1 MAARSHDTSPDV
13 TSDSNAGHA
22 DGRGLCVGVLAV
34 QGDYE
39 AHGRMLAALGH
50 DVRAVKTVAH
60 LAGVQALVLPGGES
74 TTMLKFLQGEGLMQ
88 PLRDAIGSGM
98 PVLGTCAG
106 AILLATDV
114 RNPAQD
120 SLGVLD
126 MAIERNGYGRQLESF
141 VTRLSGPP
149 GLDDLEAVFIRA
161 PVIREVGDDVEV
173 VVRHEGRPVL
183 VRQGNVWAASFH
195 PEMTSDPRLL
205 RRVLAGTESD

>member
-1 MAARSHDTSPDV
+1 VAARSHDAVTPDSR
-13 TSDSNAGHA
+13 TDRA
-22 DGRGLCVGVLAV
+22 DARGLCVGVLAL

-50 DVRAVKTVAH
+50 EVRAVKTVEH

-74 TTMLKFLQGEGLMQ
+74 TTMLKFLHGEGLMQ
-88 PLRDAIGSGM
+88 PLRDAIASGM

-106 AILLATDV
+106 AILLANDV

-120 SLGVLD
+120 SLAVLD
-126 MAIERNGYGRQLESF
+126 IAIERNGYGRQLESF

-161 PVIREVGDDVEV
+161 PVIREVGEGVEV
-173 VVRHEGRPVL
+173 VVRHEGQPVL

-195 PEMTSDPRLL
+195 PEMTSDARLL
-205 RRVLAGTESD
+205 RQVLADAETE